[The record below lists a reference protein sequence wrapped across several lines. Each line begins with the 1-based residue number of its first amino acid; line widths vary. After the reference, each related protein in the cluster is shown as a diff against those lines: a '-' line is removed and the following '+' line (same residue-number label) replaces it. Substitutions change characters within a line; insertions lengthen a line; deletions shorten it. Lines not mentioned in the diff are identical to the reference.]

1 MGDPLYMCC
10 VGEELINTTMIW
22 FNWIPHLRLLRIGTQ
37 MLLKLVLRINLNGTI
52 NQFSSL
58 QKVIVYQPD
67 NIPDDDTLTAI
78 TRLGMLSSL
87 QYTFMF
93 KNIKC

>member
-1 MGDPLYMCC
+1 
-10 VGEELINTTMIW
+10 
-22 FNWIPHLRLLRIGTQ
+22 
-37 MLLKLVLRINLNGTI
+37 
-52 NQFSSL
+52 
-58 QKVIVYQPD
+58 VYQPD

-93 KNIKC
+93 KNIKRLNFQSINDNNILLTIFQICCNMHQLETMTLKFAISQTLLDIHEFDHS